1 MTGTVLDWPDV
12 TSGALYAVTQVNP
25 LCIEGG
31 FVTTEEAT
39 PVESGT
45 DAGVQQIPT
54 MIKLREVPAAAEA
67 REKLLGA
74 IAAEAQTIIDEPTG
88 QASGVLEGLAR
99 AYAIVTS
106 GSTAA
111 APASE
116 VVSIPMASRAG
127 GHQVGLCLEVE
138 P

>member
-1 MTGTVLDWPDV
+1 M
-12 TSGALYAVTQVNP
+12 
-25 LCIEGG
+25 
-31 FVTTEEAT
+31 TTEEAT

-45 DAGVQQIPT
+45 DAGVQPIPT
-54 MIKLREVPAAAEA
+54 MIKIREVPAAAEA

-74 IAAEAQTIIDEPTG
+74 IAAEAQKIIDEPTG

-99 AYAIVTS
+99 AYAIVAS

-116 VVSIPMASRAG
+116 VVSVPMVASRAG
-127 GHQVGLCLEVE
+127 GHQVGLCLELE